1 LLYEINHIFLDSSI
15 GASFL
20 WKESAAVVRFSSDV
34 IAAMRKMPL
43 LNGRNINLE
52 RWFYCPFF

>member
-1 LLYEINHIFLDSSI
+1 MNHIFLDSSI

-20 WKESAAVVRFSSDV
+20 WKERAALVRFSSDV
-34 IAAMRKMPL
+34 IAAIREMAL
-43 LNGRNINLE
+43 LNGRSINLE